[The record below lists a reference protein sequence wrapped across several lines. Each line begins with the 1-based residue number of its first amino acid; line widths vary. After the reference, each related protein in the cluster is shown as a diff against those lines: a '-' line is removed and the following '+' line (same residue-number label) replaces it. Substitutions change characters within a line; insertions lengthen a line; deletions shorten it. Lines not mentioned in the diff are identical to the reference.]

1 MKTSRII
8 IGLVGEPSGGKD
20 TAANYLVKKYKFV
33 HVSTGDLVREY
44 ITING
49 LGDLTR
55 QNLKITAIRLREQF
69 GSDYLANTALQ
80 STKSNRVVVSGL
92 RTVAEAHCIHLHKG
106 IILCV
111 NADIKTRFARAK
123 QRGRIGEDIDYKTF
137 KKIQAGEQRS
147 QDPNRQNVEAVI
159 SIADESIQNN
169 GSLQELY
176 LQIDG
181 FMNRLI
187 KREHLA

>member
-20 TAANYLVKKYKFV
+20 TAADYLVKKYKFT

-44 ITING
+44 ITSNK

-55 QNLKITAIRLREQF
+55 QNLKAAAIKLREQF
-69 GSDYLANTALQ
+69 GSDYLAYTALQ
-80 STKSNRVVVSGL
+80 STKSDRIVVSGL
-92 RTVAEAHCIHLHKG
+92 RTVAEVHCIQLNKG

-111 NADIKTRFARAK
+111 NANIKTRFERAK
-123 QRGRIGEDIDYKTF
+123 QRGRIGEDIDYETF
-137 KKIQAGEQRS
+137 KKIQASEQRS

-159 SIADESIQNN
+159 SIADENIHNN
-169 GSLQELY
+169 GSLQDLY
-176 LQIDG
+176 SQIDD

>member
-20 TAANYLVKKYKFV
+20 TAADYLVKKYKFT

-44 ITING
+44 ITSNK

-55 QNLKITAIRLREQF
+55 QNLKAAAIKLREQF
-69 GSDYLANTALQ
+69 GSDYLADTALQ
-80 STKSNRVVVSGL
+80 STKSDRIVVSGL
-92 RTVAEAHCIHLHKG
+92 RTVAEVHCIQLNKG

-111 NADIKTRFARAK
+111 NANIKTRFERAK
-123 QRGRIGEDIDYKTF
+123 QRGRIGEDIDYETF
-137 KKIQAGEQRS
+137 KKIQASEQRS

-159 SIADESIQNN
+159 SIADENIQNN

-176 LQIDG
+176 SQIDD